1 MTLQAPPNGTP
12 TQSLPARTSARTPTT
27 VPAQHDL
34 IACHECDLLVRL
46 PTLTYTHRLSCPR
59 CQHSLGLTGERHLER
74 ALPLGICAV
83 LLLTLSLMFPF
94 LAFERAGVSNQMSLL
109 QTGIALVQD
118 GSLLLGALVLLF
130 IVLAPCL
137 LVGCIL
143 LIACSLH
150 LQRQLPGVKAAAR
163 LMYRLTSWN
172 MVEVFIIG
180 VFVSLVKIAG
190 MAHVAL
196 GISLWSYLALAIV
209 LTAAA
214 GSLERISLW
223 RRLAQ
228 LEARA

>member
-1 MTLQAPPNGTP
+1 MTRQAPPNGTQ
-12 TQSLPARTSARTPTT
+12 TQSLPAGTPAHTPATDSAR
-27 VPAQHDL
+27 HGL

-46 PTLTYTHRLSCPR
+46 PTLEQTHRLSCPR
-59 CQHSLGLTGERHLER
+59 CKHSLGLTGERHLER
-74 ALPLGICAV
+74 ALPLGICAA
-83 LLLTLSLMFPF
+83 LLLALSLMFPF
-94 LAFERAGVSNQMSLL
+94 LAFERAGVSNQMTLL

-130 IVLAPCL
+130 IILAPCL

-143 LIACSLH
+143 LIACSLR
-150 LQRQLPGVKAAAR
+150 LQRPLPGVKTAAR
-163 LMYRLTSWN
+163 LMHRLTSWN

-223 RRLAQ
+223 RRLAE
-228 LEARA
+228 LEAPA